1 VDSSLRSESL
11 GASRT
16 LLRIFV
22 ARIFWDRF
30 LASQTPTDLDERD
43 SFRAALRTTMIKRA
57 NELPVFEELFDVYFT
72 GPGEIIKGAARNDLL
87 RCD

>member
-11 GASRT
+11 GASKD
-16 LLRIFV
+16 V

-30 LASQTPTDLDERD
+30 FASQTVTGLGERD
-43 SFRAALRTTMIKRA
+43 SLRAALRTTMIKRA
-57 NELPVFEELFDVYFT
+57 NELQVFEELFDVYFT
-72 GPGEIIKGAARNDLL
+72 GLGDIIKGAARNDLL